1 MNKHN
6 SSNNNNKHNS
16 SNNNNKYNSNSS
28 SSSNNNNNNNN
39 NNNDDDDDDEWEI
52 LQNVNDGGIRLLA
65 YNINKMTLELSTLK
79 NEIEKYR
86 LINQEQHRINALHY
100 ALKNADI
107 NSFYYFRTIDD
118 IYLHKDRVCSSTLVR
133 EIIQVFIQ
141 GNGYNIGG
149 YYLDE
154 QTENEIRTKIPFFST
169 QRELLSIIKR
179 NRHSKVIENAQLSFI
194 ENITDQIHILTGT
207 YPKIDIKKNQT
218 ADLTDDITIW
228 EY

>member
-6 SSNNNNKHNS
+6 
-16 SNNNNKYNSNSS
+16 KY
-28 SSSNNNNNNNN
+28 NNNNNNGDDD
-39 NNNDDDDDDEWEI
+39 NDDDDWENI
-52 LQNVNDGGIRLLA
+52 NNSNDGGIRLLA

-100 ALKNADI
+100 ALKNADL
-107 NSFYYFRTIDD
+107 NSFYYYRTIDD

-154 QTENEIRTKIPFFST
+154 ETEKDIRGRIPYLTT

-179 NRHSKVIENAQLSFI
+179 NRHSKVIENAQLAFI
-194 ENITDQIHILTGT
+194 ENITDQIHILTGI
-207 YPKIDIKKNQT
+207 YPKIDIKKST
-218 ADLTDDITIW
+218 TDLTDITIW